1 MLRNVLR
8 KLLVA
13 MAVTMTCGLAQAEY
27 AERDDAIALADELA
41 AEGLDRD
48 RILELLATAERKESI
63 LEAIARPAE
72 KTKTWAE
79 YRRIFIQDSR
89 IRQGLEFWQEHGE
102 LLARIDQE
110 FGVPP
115 HMVLAILGVETRY
128 GRNKG
133 SFRVVDA
140 LATLGFDYPPRSKFF
155 RGQLKELFRL
165 EREAHIDASTIT
177 GSYAGAMGYPQF
189 IPSSYIHY
197 AVDYDEDGVTDLVNN
212 PVDAM
217 ASVANYFGEHGWQA
231 GLPVAAR
238 ARLSGDAWKALVQ
251 DKPKPATT
259 LGEAAKAG
267 AVAISCDESR
277 YCFADLPAD
286 TPVAL
291 LEFEG
296 PNGREYWLATN
307 NFYVITRYNHSNLYG
322 LAAFQLSEELRSQ
335 RAQSGEGQ

>member
-8 KLLVA
+8 KLVTVFVMALVFGSA
-13 MAVTMTCGLAQAEY
+13 HADYADRSEAVT
-27 AERDDAIALADELA
+27 LADELA
-41 AEGLDRD
+41 EEGLDRD
-48 RILELLATAERKESI
+48 RILALLAGAERKESI

-72 KTKTWAE
+72 KTLTWAE
-79 YRRIFIQDSR
+79 YRRIFVQDSR
-89 IRQGLEFWQEHGE
+89 IEQGLAFWQEHAE
-102 LLARIDQE
+102 LLERINSE
-110 FGVPP
+110 FGVPA

-128 GRNKG
+128 GRHKG
-133 SFRVVDA
+133 SYRVVDA

-155 RGQLKELFRL
+155 RSQLKELFRL
-165 EREAHIDASTIT
+165 EREAHIDAGSIT

-197 AVDYDEDGVTDLVNN
+197 AVDYDKDGVTDLVNN

-217 ASVANYFGEHGWQA
+217 ASVANYFSEHGWKA

-238 ARLSGDAWKALVQ
+238 ARLSGDAWKQLVQ

-259 LGEAAKAG
+259 LREASLAG
-267 AVAISCDESR
+267 AVPVTCQESR
-277 YCFADLPAD
+277 YCFDGLSAD

-291 LEFEG
+291 LEYEG
-296 PNGREYWLATN
+296 PNGREYWLTTN

-322 LAAFQLSEELRSQ
+322 LAAFQLGEELRERQ
-335 RAQSGEGQ
+335 PALGDQQ

>member
-1 MLRNVLR
+1 MLR
-8 KLLVA
+8 KLVTAFVLILA
-13 MAVTMTCGLAQAEY
+13 MGPAHADYASRSEAV
-27 AERDDAIALADELA
+27 ALADELA
-41 AEGLDRD
+41 EEGLDRA
-48 RILELLATAERKESI
+48 RVLELLGSAERKESI

-72 KTKTWAE
+72 KTLTWAE
-79 YRRIFIQDSR
+79 YRNIFVQESR
-89 IRQGLEFWQEHGE
+89 ITQGLAFWQEHEE
-102 LLARIDQE
+102 LLSRINRE
-110 FGVPP
+110 FGVPA

-128 GRNKG
+128 GRHKG
-133 SFRVVDA
+133 NFRVVDA

-155 RGQLKELFRL
+155 RSQLKELFRL
-165 EREAHIDASTIT
+165 EKEAHIDAGSIT

-197 AVDYDEDGVTDLVNN
+197 AVDYDDDGVTDLVNN

-217 ASVANYFGEHGWQA
+217 ASVANYFSEHGWEP

-238 ARLSGDAWKALVQ
+238 ARLSGSAWTALVQ

-259 LGEAAKAG
+259 LREASLAG
-267 AVAISCDESR
+267 AVPVTCEESR
-277 YCFADLPAD
+277 YCFADLPAE

-322 LAAFQLSEELRSQ
+322 LAAFQLGEELLSRRSQ
-335 RAQSGEGQ
+335 